1 MSKSSDHGLIKFKY
15 PLIRIILKLAIQCF
29 IPCSKSAYSVSYIL
43 ICIGIGLCLQ
53 MVIQAEL
60 ESLSEHHNCEQTI
73 NYEGGLQMTK
83 CIVVLVMKMAVEF
96 IHYLVHI

>member
-1 MSKSSDHGLIKFKY
+1 
-15 PLIRIILKLAIQCF
+15 
-29 IPCSKSAYSVSYIL
+29 
-43 ICIGIGLCLQ
+43 

-60 ESLSEHHNCEQTI
+60 ERLSEYHNCEQTI

-83 CIVVLVMKMAVEF
+83 RIVVLVMKMAEEF